1 MEVATNLY
9 ITSRLTTWVQPDR
22 CGGRSVWL
30 LEVGTFGL
38 WKCRGEGVDNETASG
53 DVHIIGL
60 LFPNGDDDDDDGE
73 DDGDVLRQQQQQ
85 HHGGALLLAYP
96 WRRRNALAPLEASS
110 GIITSRTEDLRS
122 YNVGPHQ
129 HALVPLRHRWSQYDC
144 NVNDLVDY
152 DIVVPESPPPET
164 DVYPFPPRVDCRR
177 ETNAPSPSTVR
188 CPSRSS
194 LHSPALASAPTP
206 APAPLSFQ
214 PPYVYSSS
222 GKDTDD
228 EDDEDEAN
236 TSDMEKLSIQ
246 EQNHNEGGG
255 GDGGD
260 GGGDGSKRSRRPWT
274 DSESAWLLECVEKH
288 TKEIEA
294 EVFRFAVRGKS
305 WSRIAQLVG
314 NGRTPTSCSNKY
326 HKLMREH

>member
-1 MEVATNLY
+1 MPQHSPSPSSSSLSPPPSTASSLSLHHGES
-9 ITSRLTTWVQPDR
+9 TSRADPRRDNTTRLIPLALHN
-22 CGGRSVWL
+22 RSSKHGPQVARVPVL
-30 LEVGTFGL
+30 L
-38 WKCRGEGVDNETASG
+38 
-53 DVHIIGL
+53 
-60 LFPNGDDDDDDGE
+60 P
-73 DDGDVLRQQQQQ
+73 QQVRPRQ
-85 HHGGALLLAYP
+85 HHGGGALLLTYP

-110 GIITSRTEDLRS
+110 RTIPSRTEDLRS

-129 HALVPLRHRWSQYDC
+129 HALVPPRHRWSQYDC

-194 LHSPALASAPTP
+194 LHSPAPAPAPTP
-206 APAPLSFQ
+206 VPAPLSFQ

-228 EDDEDEAN
+228 EDDEEEEEAN

-255 GDGGD
+255 GDS
-260 GGGDGSKRSRRPWT
+260 SKRSRRPWT